1 MKVLLLHNRYQ
12 LAGGEDGVVKAEKL
26 LLEANNH
33 EVSLL
38 EVSNQDITNAWDKV
52 TTAVSAIY
60 SYSAKEQVSKEI
72 IRFRPDIVHVHNFF
86 PLLSP
91 SIYDACQQYGLP
103 VVQTLHNYRLACPKA
118 MPFRDGKV
126 CEDCIGELIPWPS
139 IVHGCYRNSRLQS
152 SVVTAML
159 TWHRLRNTWQERVDA
174 YIVFTE
180 FQKEKMVQAG
190 LPREKILVKPNFVFS
205 PNFIAQSNQQ
215 DDYLLFVGRLSEEKG
230 ISILIDA
237 YIEQNLRVPLKIVG
251 DGPLRQR
258 LQAKVHN
265 SDYAH
270 VIEFL
275 GFQDKSVVL
284 SLMQHANL
292 LVFPSIWYEGFPLAI
307 AEAFACGLP
316 VLVPKLGGLTEIVE
330 YGVNGLYFEAGN
342 SHDLAEKIKWV
353 TTRRDVIL
361 TLSKGALSSYKTKY
375 SSEENYQQLIK
386 IYQQL
391 IDKKS
396 ATTLDNINF

>member
-26 LLEANNH
+26 LLEANDH
-33 EVSLL
+33 QVSLL

-52 TTAVSAIY
+52 VTAVNAIY

-72 IRFRPDIVHVHNFF
+72 VHFRPDIVHIHNFF

-126 CEDCIGELIPWPS
+126 CEDCIGELIAWPS

-174 YIVFTE
+174 YIVFTK

-190 LPREKILVKPNFVFS
+190 LPREKISVKPNFVFS
-205 PNFIAQSNQQ
+205 PDFLAQTNQR

-237 YIEQNLRVPLKIVG
+237 YIEQDLRVPLKIVG
-251 DGPLRQR
+251 DGPLRQK
-258 LQAKVHN
+258 LQTKVHN
-265 SDYAH
+265 SDYDH
-270 VIEFL
+270 FIEFL

-284 SLMQHANL
+284 SLMQYANL

-342 SHDLAEKIKWV
+342 SRDLAEQIKWV
-353 TTRRDVIL
+353 TSHPEVRL
-361 TLSKGALSSYKTKY
+361 TLSKGALCSYKTKY

-391 IDKKS
+391 LDKKS
-396 ATTLDNINF
+396 VKILDNINF

>member
-12 LAGGEDGVVKAEKL
+12 FAGGEDGVVKAEKL
-26 LLEANNH
+26 LLEANEH
-33 EVSLL
+33 HVSLL

-52 TTAVSAIY
+52 ATAVSAIY
-60 SYSAKEQVSKEI
+60 SYSAKEQVSREI
-72 IRFRPDIVHVHNFF
+72 IHFRPDIVHVHNFF

-91 SIYDACQQYGLP
+91 SIYDACHKHGVP

-118 MPFRDGKV
+118 MPFRNGKV

-139 IVHGCYRNSRLQS
+139 IVYGCYRNSRVQS
-152 SVVTAML
+152 SVVTAMI

-190 LPREKILVKPNFVFS
+190 LPREKIYVKPNFIFS
-205 PNFIAQSNQQ
+205 PDATAKVYQRDQ
-215 DDYLLFVGRLSEEKG
+215 YLLFVGRLSEEKG
-230 ISILIDA
+230 ISILIDT
-237 YIEQNLRVPLKIVG
+237 YIQENLHIPLKIVG
-251 DGPLRQR
+251 DGPLRQK
-258 LQAKVHN
+258 LQTKVQN
-265 SDYAH
+265 SGYYH

-275 GFQDKSVVL
+275 GFQDKQVVL

-292 LVFPSIWYEGFPLAI
+292 LVFPSIWYEGFPLTI

-316 VLVPKLGGLTEIVE
+316 VLVSKLGGLTEIVE
-330 YGVNGLYFEAGN
+330 DGVNGLYFEAGN
-342 SHDLAEKIKWV
+342 SHDLAQQIKWAS
-353 TTRRDVIL
+353 THDEAML
-361 TLSKGALSSYKTKY
+361 SMSKGALDSYKNKY
-375 SSEENYQQLIK
+375 SSEDNYQQLIN

-391 IDKKS
+391 ILKKAAS
-396 ATTLDNINF
+396 NT